1 MQSSYS
7 VIKSN
12 SVLQGEEKTI
22 MTQYNRKIDFED
34 ADEVLQQDME
44 STPEVI
50 ARYRQM
56 GEDIVNDAKVQRDS
70 IINAANINAVQIE
83 KDAYEKGYSQGKQN
97 GYEDGYK
104 EAYDKNIEAA
114 KAQAADI
121 VSQAMNILNN
131 ANNDYEEYLKEKTQ
145 EIIHLSMK
153 MAEAVLK
160 TKLEVP
166 DGISDMVRKAIEGA
180 ENTKT
185 FIIRCNEVHV
195 DELKAKVDKWKV
207 IYAIEGNI
215 FVIGD
220 ETISPGNAVIE
231 RDNGRT
237 EVGIQTGLDKIKEA
251 IL

>member
-1 MQSSYS
+1 M
-7 VIKSN
+7 
-12 SVLQGEEKTI
+12 
-22 MTQYNRKIDFED
+22 
-34 ADEVLQQDME
+34 
-44 STPEVI
+44 
-50 ARYRQM
+50 
-56 GEDIVNDAKVQRDS
+56 
-70 IINAANINAVQIE
+70 
-83 KDAYEKGYSQGKQN
+83 
-97 GYEDGYK
+97 
-104 EAYDKNIEAA
+104 
-114 KAQAADI
+114 
-121 VSQAMNILNN
+121 
-131 ANNDYEEYLKEKTQ
+131 

>member
-7 VIKSN
+7 VIKSH

-22 MTQYNRKIDFED
+22 MTQYNRRIDFED
-34 ADEVLQQDME
+34 TDEIPEESME
-44 STPEVI
+44 NSYELI
-50 ARYRQM
+50 AKYRQM
-56 GEDIVNDAKVQRDS
+56 GEDIVNDANAQRDS
-70 IINAANINAVQIE
+70 IINAAHTNAAQIE
-83 KDAYEKGYSQGKQN
+83 KDAYEKGYSQGQQN

-104 EAYDKNIEAA
+104 EAYDKNIESA

-131 ANNDYEEYLKEKTQ
+131 ANVDYEEYLKEKTQ
-145 EIIHLSMK
+145 DIIHLSMK

-166 DGISDMVRKAIEGA
+166 DGISDMVKKAIEGA
-180 ENTKT
+180 ENAKT
-185 FIIRCNEVHV
+185 FIIRCNEMHV

-215 FVIGD
+215 FVVGD

>member
-1 MQSSYS
+1 
-7 VIKSN
+7 
-12 SVLQGEEKTI
+12 
-22 MTQYNRKIDFED
+22 
-34 ADEVLQQDME
+34 
-44 STPEVI
+44 
-50 ARYRQM
+50 
-56 GEDIVNDAKVQRDS
+56 
-70 IINAANINAVQIE
+70 
-83 KDAYEKGYSQGKQN
+83 
-97 GYEDGYK
+97 
-104 EAYDKNIEAA
+104 
-114 KAQAADI
+114 
-121 VSQAMNILNN
+121 MNILNN

-231 RDNGRT
+231 RDNGKT